1 MKNKELI
8 ERFIRYA
15 EVDTQSSEES
25 GTSPSTMKQHDLAK
39 MLASELKE
47 MGVKDVDYDEEHCYL
62 YAGIPGDPELPALGF
77 ISHMDT
83 SPAVSG
89 AGVKPRILEN
99 YDGKD
104 SLLKPEEF
112 PELAHHIGEDLIA
125 TDGTTLLGAD
135 DKAGVAEI
143 MNLAE
148 YCMKHPDERRRTVRI
163 AFTPDEEIGCGTNHF
178 DIERFAAKEAYT
190 VDGGKLGELEYE
202 NFNAASAN
210 IRISGRSVHPGDAK
224 NLMVNAVLVGMEL
237 NALLPP
243 SERPEHTEKYEG
255 FYFLEEMDGTVDSAL
270 MKYLIR
276 DHDRELFEKRKETM
290 QRAVDFI
297 NARYGEGTAVAEIRD
312 QYYNMAGL
320 MASHMDL
327 IDRAV
332 EKMKK
337 LGIKPSVV
345 PIRGGTDGASLTY
358 RGLPC
363 PNLCTGGYNYHGRYE
378 YASIQEMEKAA
389 ELLIELAGA

>member
-163 AFTPDEEIGCGTNHF
+163 AFTPDEEIGCGTDHF

-276 DHDRELFEKRKETM
+276 DHDRVLFEKRKETM

-320 MASHMDL
+320 MASHMEL

>member
-112 PELAHHIGEDLIA
+112 PELAHHIGEELIA

-163 AFTPDEEIGCGTNHF
+163 AFTPDEEIGCGTDHF
-178 DIERFAAKEAYT
+178 DIERFR
-190 VDGGKLGELEYE
+190 GKG
-202 NFNAASAN
+202 
-210 IRISGRSVHPGDAK
+210 SV
-224 NLMVNAVLVGMEL
+224 
-237 NALLPP
+237 
-243 SERPEHTEKYEG
+243 
-255 FYFLEEMDGTVDSAL
+255 
-270 MKYLIR
+270 
-276 DHDRELFEKRKETM
+276 
-290 QRAVDFI
+290 
-297 NARYGEGTAVAEIRD
+297 
-312 QYYNMAGL
+312 
-320 MASHMDL
+320 
-327 IDRAV
+327 
-332 EKMKK
+332 
-337 LGIKPSVV
+337 
-345 PIRGGTDGASLTY
+345 Y
-358 RGLPC
+358 RG
-363 PNLCTGGYNYHGRYE
+363 RR
-378 YASIQEMEKAA
+378 KAWRA
-389 ELLIELAGA
+389 

>member
-25 GTSPSTMKQHDLAK
+25 ATSPSTMKQHDLAK
-39 MLASELKE
+39 MLASELTE
-47 MGVKDVDYDEEHCYL
+47 MGVKDVDYDEEYCYL

-104 SLLKPEEF
+104 FLLKPEEF

-143 MNLAE
+143 MNLAQH
-148 YCMKHPDERRRTVRI
+148 CMKNPDEHRRTIRI
-163 AFTPDEEIGCGTNHF
+163 AFTPDEEIGCGTDHF
-178 DIERFAAKEAYT
+178 DIERFAAKEGYT

-243 SERPEHTEKYEG
+243 AERPEHTEKYEG
-255 FYFLEEMDGTVDSAL
+255 FYFLEEMDGTVDGAL

-276 DHDRELFEKRKETM
+276 DHDRQLFEKRKETM
-290 QRAVDFI
+290 QKAVDFI
-297 NARYGEGTAVAEIRD
+297 NARYGEGTAAAEIRD

-320 MASHMDL
+320 MASHMEL